1 MNLTNSSCR
10 KSSRRVRHKG
20 AELPSVTKEF
30 LARFFAHRLRART
43 FGIIGPQP
51 GFMSLKLS
59 TQVSWSNLTGGTVM
73 RALFSN
79 LTPADFSGRSKKE
92 LRTVKRQQVHELFDE
107 IQIAIYNND
116 RERVD
121 LLMVKLA
128 LATTNPRHMN

>member
-1 MNLTNSSCR
+1 
-10 KSSRRVRHKG
+10 
-20 AELPSVTKEF
+20 
-30 LARFFAHRLRART
+30 
-43 FGIIGPQP
+43 
-51 GFMSLKLS
+51 
-59 TQVSWSNLTGGTVM
+59 M

-79 LTPADFSGRSKKE
+79 LTPADFSGGSKKD